1 METAFSLLKNSLQL
15 AAMAADAI
23 LDDLK
28 LIPDMADDIIPPA
41 LLRVLEDGNEHLAQ
55 EGSLDLYGQAC
66 SKL

>member
-15 AAMAADAI
+15 AAQAANAI

-41 LLRVLEDGNEHLAQ
+41 LLIVLEDGNEHLA
-55 EGSLDLYGQAC
+55 EKGSLDLFG
-66 SKL
+66 